1 MLGPGRAHTTINQP
15 TPYIQQG
22 KCTAWLLC
30 LSMLQRISSRKTL
43 VVGKKYVRGLPSNIL
58 MKISSLKWCQ
68 SRKPAGWFCI
78 ISISNFGWSHLFS
91 LQSLGSVGC
100 ACPSELSSL
109 GAPGSPMAKG
119 HCSQCER
126 ALCSGHGRGFVSVC
140 LALSPEAWLGK
151 GQERACGLAW
161 PKLELL
167 HMRVKEYGQLEESA
181 PCKPSPSSVSQISPD
196 VPYFRLLWLPP
207 IAGWNFLHRKI
218 PY

>member
-15 TPYIQQG
+15 TPHIQQG

-126 ALCSGHGRGFVSVC
+126 ALPLQAMAGGLCQCAWHCPLRHGWARARRGPVGWHGQNWSCCTWELKSMDSWRRVLHASPAQVQFHKLVQMSLISGYYGFH
-140 LALSPEAWLGK
+140 L
-151 GQERACGLAW
+151 
-161 PKLELL
+161 
-167 HMRVKEYGQLEESA
+167 
-181 PCKPSPSSVSQISPD
+181 
-196 VPYFRLLWLPP
+196 
-207 IAGWNFLHRKI
+207 
-218 PY
+218 